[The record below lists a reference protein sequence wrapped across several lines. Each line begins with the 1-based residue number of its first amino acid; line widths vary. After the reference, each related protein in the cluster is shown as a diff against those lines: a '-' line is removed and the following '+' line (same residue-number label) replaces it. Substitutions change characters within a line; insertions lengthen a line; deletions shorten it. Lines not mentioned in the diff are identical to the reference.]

1 MNEIELTNNIKR
13 ILQLSFVTDYVKAAN
28 VNFFYAP
35 PNNHLNNI
43 EVAFSF
49 DVITK
54 RHFDRFDSFMANH
67 LPDFMLQNYRIRNS
81 EITLDLLF
89 VGENQNE
96 SN

>member
-13 ILQLSFVTDYVKAAN
+13 ILQLSFVTDYVEAVN
-28 VNFFYAP
+28 VNFFYVP

-43 EVAFSF
+43 EVTFSF
-49 DVITK
+49 DVIVK
-54 RHFDRFDSFMANH
+54 RHFDRFDSFAAKH

-96 SN
+96 